1 MERKIT
7 AHTRGIVV
15 INPNNPTG
23 SVYPRHILEQIVA
36 LARKHDLIIFADE
49 IYDKIIYDGIEHVS
63 MATLAPDLLCITF
76 NGLSKS
82 YRVAGFRSGW
92 MLVSGNKEQ
101 AADYIEGLD
110 MLASMRLCA
119 NVQAQYA
126 IQTALG
132 GYQSIN
138 ELIQPNGR
146 LYQQRNVAWQML
158 NEIEGVSCV
167 KPEGALYCFPRLD
180 PKVYPI
186 EDDEAFMMDLLKAE
200 KVLLVQGTGFNWDAP
215 DHFRVVFL
223 PAESELKEA
232 ITRIGRFL
240 ATRR

>member
-1 MERKIT
+1 
-7 AHTRGIVV
+7 
-15 INPNNPTG
+15 
-23 SVYPRHILEQIVA
+23 
-36 LARKHDLIIFADE
+36 
-49 IYDKIIYDGIEHVS
+49 
-63 MATLAPDLLCITF
+63 
-76 NGLSKS
+76 
-82 YRVAGFRSGW
+82 
-92 MLVSGNKEQ
+92 MLVSGDKDK
-101 AADYIEGLD
+101 AKDYIDGLD

-138 ELIQPNGR
+138 ELIEPNGR

-180 PKVYPI
+180 PKIYPI

-223 PAESELKEA
+223 PAESELREA